1 MARNQETGAAPVV
14 GAEIK
19 KGDAPDPGPKIV
31 STSATRTKREV
42 AARTE
47 IAIATGIVNEN
58 AVVVKIAGGAEAGT
72 GTTGE
77 VAVVTAAT
85 VTGDQDRGRRR
96 EGKDDLHLALEVVE
110 GLAEIPLP
118 QERNPLQ
125 MST

>member
-1 MARNQETGAAPVV
+1 MARNQETGAALVV

-31 STSATRTKREV
+31 STSATRTKKEV

-47 IAIATGIVNEN
+47 IATGIVNEN
-58 AVVVKIAGGAEAGT
+58 AVVVKIAGEAEAGT

-85 VTGDQDRGRRR
+85 VTGDQDHGRRR